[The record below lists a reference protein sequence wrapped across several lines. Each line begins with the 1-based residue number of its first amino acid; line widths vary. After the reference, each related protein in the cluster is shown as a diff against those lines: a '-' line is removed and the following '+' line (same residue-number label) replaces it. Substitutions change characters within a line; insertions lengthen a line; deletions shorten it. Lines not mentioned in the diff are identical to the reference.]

1 MKITYKDAGVDLK
14 KVKTTHKTIEGLISA
29 THQFKEGI
37 LSGYGHYAGLIE
49 VGNNKVLA
57 LHTDGVGT
65 KVLVAQMAGRFDTIG
80 IDCIAMNANDVICVG
95 AEPIA
100 FVDYI
105 ALKKPDEKLTHE
117 IVKGLVEGAREAGVA
132 IVGGETAI
140 MPEVITGNKQ
150 AFDLAGTIVGMADK
164 DRLVL
169 GNKIEIGDVI
179 VGVES
184 NGLHSNG
191 FSLARKVL
199 LRKYR
204 IGQKIKEL
212 KSTLADELLRPTRI
226 YVKPVME
233 VLSKT
238 TGVHGLAHI
247 TGGAFIKLTRLQK
260 NVRFNLNGMP
270 KPLPIFKLIQ
280 TYAKI
285 NDREMY
291 STFNMGI
298 GFCVIAPNNIADDII
313 KIFGKHDMRSSII
326 GKIDDGKGVYIG
338 KLRIS

>member
-14 KVKTTHKTIEGLISA
+14 KVKTAHKTIEGLISA
-29 THQFKEGI
+29 THRFKEGI

-65 KVLVAQMAGRFDTIG
+65 KVLVAQMAGCFDTIG

-117 IVKGLVEGAREAGVA
+117 IVKGLVEGAREANVA

-140 MPEVITGNKQ
+140 MSDVITGNKQ
-150 AFDLAGTIVGMADK
+150 AFDLAGTIMGMADK

-199 LRKYR
+199 LRRYR

-233 VLSKT
+233 ILNKT
-238 TGVHGLAHI
+238 TEVHGLAHI
-247 TGGAFIKLTRLQK
+247 TGGAFTKLTRLQK
-260 NVRFNLNGMP
+260 NVRFNLNDMP

-280 TYAKI
+280 THAKI

-298 GFCVIAPNNIADDII
+298 GFCVIAPKNIADDII
-313 KIFGKHDMRSSII
+313 EIFGKHDMRSSII

-338 KLRIS
+338 KLRIA